1 LPFVATA
8 EYERP
13 FTRVKVTV
21 PPPLAGVAFTPV
33 GFGGS
38 VVVVGGV
45 VVVVDVV
52 DDVDDEVVEDVAGGI
67 VVVVVGA
74 TGAVYDTRTVGVEK
88 VNPDARMTT
97 ASAVTS
103 TDVVAFFVVPSVS
116 KTFISNFDVVPIELP
131 HRQRAMSMGT
141 RAS

>member
-74 TGAVYDTRTVGVEK
+74 TGAV
-88 VNPDARMTT
+88 
-97 ASAVTS
+97 
-103 TDVVAFFVVPSVS
+103 
-116 KTFISNFDVVPIELP
+116 
-131 HRQRAMSMGT
+131 
-141 RAS
+141 